1 MNEET
6 TKVGEPLTEYDEI
19 ELINQGSFGCIFRPN
34 IPCEKSQTPNKKY
47 ISKIQLNDEN
57 ITNEFA
63 IGEQLQTIPLYY
75 LYYSP
80 ILSKCVVSIQ
90 SLNKEQVEK
99 CNILHDPSLDTPSSE
114 TDNTKETDLNKETNL
129 NKETDNTKETDN
141 HGDTDLNK
149 HTDTNVSLN
158 NQSNDESNVSLHP
171 TQPRSLIST
180 KIKYVGNKN
189 IEDYL
194 WSVPPSSFKSKLL
207 YCFYYVLQ
215 SIHKMNEK
223 GIIHFDI
230 KEKNIMYDEHIQA
243 PILIDFG
250 LSFIPESIKES
261 SMPNL
266 LESSPPN
273 PTPPEPTPKSTIF
286 YTKRVYPYWC
296 IEIFILS
303 YIINRKKKESY
314 EILDEN
320 NKPQLINLDA
330 TDFDKAN
337 QNVTETKIDELLRTY
352 KEEIQS
358 FCEHYMKNQI
368 GESNESNESKI
379 DTLIESM
386 KSYLTT
392 EFNGTSWSE
401 NVLNTLF
408 TSDIYNTWDIY
419 SLAITF
425 ASILDKKLTEENMEE
440 YQPFLDLLHSILF
453 SIPTERP
460 NYDKIMEIFE
470 TL

>member
-1 MNEET
+1 
-6 TKVGEPLTEYDEI
+6 
-19 ELINQGSFGCIFRPN
+19 
-34 IPCEKSQTPNKKY
+34 
-47 ISKIQLNDEN
+47 
-57 ITNEFA
+57 
-63 IGEQLQTIPLYY
+63 
-75 LYYSP
+75 
-80 ILSKCVVSIQ
+80 
-90 SLNKEQVEK
+90 
-99 CNILHDPSLDTPSSE
+99 
-114 TDNTKETDLNKETNL
+114 
-129 NKETDNTKETDN
+129 
-141 HGDTDLNK
+141 
-149 HTDTNVSLN
+149 VSLKT
-158 NQSNDESNVSLHP
+158 QSNDESNLSLHP
-171 TQPRSLIST
+171 IQPQSLIST

-194 WSVPPSSFKSKLL
+194 WSVHPSNFKSKLL

-230 KEKNIMYDEHIQA
+230 KEKNIMYDAHIQA

-250 LSFIPESIKES
+250 LSFIPKSIKES
-261 SMPNL
+261 SIPNL

-303 YIINRKKKESY
+303 YAINREKDESY

-320 NKPQLINLDA
+320 NKPQLINLYA

-337 QNVTETKIDELLRTY
+337 PNVTETKIDELLRTY

-358 FCEHYMKNQI
+358 FCEHYMNNQI
-368 GESNESNESKI
+368 SESKI
-379 DTLIESM
+379 DTFIESM
-386 KSYLTT
+386 KTYLITK
-392 EFNGTSWSE
+392 FNDTSWSE
-401 NVLNTLF
+401 NVLNILF
-408 TSDIYNTWDIY
+408 IPTIYNTWDIY

-453 SIPTERP
+453 SIPTQRP
-460 NYDKIMEIFE
+460 NYDKIMKIFE

>member
-1 MNEET
+1 
-6 TKVGEPLTEYDEI
+6 
-19 ELINQGSFGCIFRPN
+19 
-34 IPCEKSQTPNKKY
+34 
-47 ISKIQLNDEN
+47 
-57 ITNEFA
+57 
-63 IGEQLQTIPLYY
+63 
-75 LYYSP
+75 
-80 ILSKCVVSIQ
+80 
-90 SLNKEQVEK
+90 
-99 CNILHDPSLDTPSSE
+99 
-114 TDNTKETDLNKETNL
+114 
-129 NKETDNTKETDN
+129 
-141 HGDTDLNK
+141 
-149 HTDTNVSLN
+149 
-158 NQSNDESNVSLHP
+158 
-171 TQPRSLIST
+171 
-180 KIKYVGNKN
+180 
-189 IEDYL
+189 
-194 WSVPPSSFKSKLL
+194 
-207 YCFYYVLQ
+207 
-215 SIHKMNEK
+215 MNEK

-230 KEKNIMYDEHIQA
+230 KEKNIMYDEHLQA
-243 PILIDFG
+243 PLLIDFG

-261 SMPNL
+261 SIPNL
-266 LESSPPN
+266 LESSPPK

-303 YIINRKKKESY
+303 YAINREKDESY

-337 QNVTETKIDELLRTY
+337 ENVTETKIDELLRTY

-358 FCEHYMKNQI
+358 FCEHYMKNQF
-368 GESNESNESKI
+368 SESNESKI

-392 EFNGTSWSE
+392 EFNGISWSE
-401 NVLNTLF
+401 NVLNILF
-408 TSDIYNTWDIY
+408 TSAIYNTWDIY

-440 YQPFLDLLHSILF
+440 YQPFLNLLHSILF